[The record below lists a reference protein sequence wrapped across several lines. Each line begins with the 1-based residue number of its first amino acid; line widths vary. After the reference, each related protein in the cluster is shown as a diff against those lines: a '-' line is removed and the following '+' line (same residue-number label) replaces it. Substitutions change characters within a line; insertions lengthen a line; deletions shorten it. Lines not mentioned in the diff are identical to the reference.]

1 MSDKLVIDIAL
12 IADNP
17 LVVTFEKSTLTEPKS
32 IAVEGV
38 TESVLIGTIRTLL
51 CSLIDVMAIGEGV
64 TTELLAIDV
73 MGTLLRS
80 MGQ

>member
-1 MSDKLVIDIAL
+1 
-12 IADNP
+12 
-17 LVVTFEKSTLTEPKS
+17 
-32 IAVEGV
+32 
-38 TESVLIGTIRTLL
+38 
-51 CSLIDVMAIGEGV
+51 LIDVMAIGEGV